1 MPLPQYLGLSQ
12 MANPIPYPPQVNFPP
27 PPIMTPI
34 PMGVPPPPYPLPPP
48 PIPAPLA
55 PAPPVTQ
62 TVAPVAQASVAG
74 ITIPPP
80 TPVANPVVLAVA
92 LVIAAGGPPDP
103 SPPPPPGSGPGSVA
117 DFDNMSVSGSSTSS
131 ASSGR
136 GCAPQPQIPTGGFHL
151 PDLTSLTDTIT
162 YEMWKNTIGFFHLSG
177 RTDELIMPITYQ
189 SIKGDVALDI
199 VTHGPHMNLRDLIAR
214 LDNNFGV
221 VSDEDTLMKE
231 LYTIKQG
238 TKESVK
244 RFDTRIGY
252 AMMRL
257 AAAFPHA
264 MPTERAEETRKTH
277 FLSGL
282 CPNLK
287 SALAWEMCLDGGSRQ
302 MTYEEIKDAARQVE
316 QREDPTTSD
325 DPFVRDNAT
334 PIPRDD
340 GQRDRGGQPRHN
352 QTHPQYGGQMRTSN
366 QNWPTV
372 RAVNLEDPRGDGA
385 DEVDDGNL
393 GDGADDGGFDPSN
406 YEGVDSTPS
415 TTASLLPPYVK
426 AACIAYHY
434 EQQEQRCYTCD
445 QTGHFLRDCPVRLKA
460 LKDKKGLNLKG
471 VLNMGGWKPPKQ
483 PGAAQSTP
491 PAK

>member
-1 MPLPQYLGLSQ
+1 M
-12 MANPIPYPPQVNFPP
+12 PYPPQVNFPP

-34 PMGVPPPPYPLPPP
+34 PMGVPPPPYSLPPP
-48 PIPAPLA
+48 PILAPLM

-62 TVAPVAQASVAG
+62 AVAPVVQASVASV
-74 ITIPPP
+74 TIPTP
-80 TPVANPVVLAVA
+80 TPVANPVAPA
-92 LVIAAGGPPDP
+92 TAPVIVAGGPPDP
-103 SPPPPPGSGPGSVA
+103 LPPPPSGSELGSVA
-117 DFDNMSVSGSSTSS
+117 DFDNMSVSRSSASS

-136 GCAPQPQIPTGGFHL
+136 GHTPCPWIPTGGFHL
-151 PDLTSLTDTIT
+151 PDLTSLMDTVA

-177 RTDELIMPITYQ
+177 RTDELIMPIAYQ

-199 VTHGPHMNLRDLIAR
+199 VTHGPHMNLHKLITH

-221 VSDEDTLMKE
+221 VSDKDDLMKE

-244 RFDTRIGY
+244 RFDTCISY
-252 AMMRL
+252 TMMRL
-257 AAAFPHA
+257 ATAFPHA
-264 MPTERAEETRKTH
+264 MPVERAEETRKTH

-287 SALAWEMCLDGGSRQ
+287 STLAWEMCLDGGGWQ

-316 QREDPTTSD
+316 QREDPTMSD
-325 DPFVRDNAT
+325 DPFIRENAT
-334 PIPRDD
+334 PTSRDD
-340 GQRDRGGQPRHN
+340 GQRDWGGQPHRN
-352 QTHPQYGGQMRTSN
+352 QTRPQYGGQTRSSN

-372 RAVNLEDPRGDGA
+372 RAMNLEDHRGNGPDP
-385 DEVDDGNL
+385 VDDSNL
-393 GDGADDGGFDPSN
+393 GDRVDDGGFDPN
-406 YEGVDSTPS
+406 DYEGVDSPSS
-415 TTASLLPPYVK
+415 TTASLLPPHVK

-434 EQQEQRCYTCD
+434 EQQEQWCYTCD
-445 QTGHFLRDCPVRLKA
+445 QTGHFSWDCPVHLKA

-471 VLNMGGWKPPKQ
+471 ELNTGGRKPLKQ
-483 PGAAQSTP
+483 PDGTTESTP